1 MECNKGLRSDDA
13 TATRTSKS
21 TIGLVDKTT
30 AIHVHL
36 TFLYISLPFLHDY
49 HVKLPD
55 YTFREDVHERRRNF
69 ILSPNSL
76 NTVDFPQ
83 EAHVPLKEPQNNRSL
98 SE

>member
-1 MECNKGLRSDDA
+1 MECNKGLQSDDA

-55 YTFREDVHERRRNF
+55 YTF
-69 ILSPNSL
+69 
-76 NTVDFPQ
+76 
-83 EAHVPLKEPQNNRSL
+83 
-98 SE
+98 